1 MKILSIEASTTGC
14 SVALFENDKLLS
26 AIESRIDRSSAE
38 FLTTLIDQVLMVA
51 KVEKLDLDAIAVAK
65 GPGSYTGLRIAV
77 STAKGFAF
85 ALDKPLLSFGTLDA
99 MCYQVNGYPE
109 GILLCPMID
118 ARRMEVFC
126 AFYDGEEKK
135 QKIAVEAVIVE
146 EQSFEDILLNNKV
159 LFFGEGS
166 AKCEDV
172 LKSTNALFLTDPII
186 PSAAF
191 SGKICNEKY
200 NNGEFEDLTL
210 FEPYYLKEYMFK
222 TKKP

>member
-1 MKILSIEASTTGC
+1 MRILSIEASTTGC
-14 SVALFENDKLLS
+14 SVALFEDEKLLS

-38 FLTTLIDQVLMVA
+38 LLTTLIEQVLMIA
-51 KVEKLDLDAIAVAK
+51 KVEKQNLDAVAVAK

-85 ALDKPLLSFGTLDA
+85 AIDKPLLSYGTLDA
-99 MCYQVNGYPE
+99 MCFQVNAYSE
-109 GILLCPMID
+109 DTLLCPMID

-126 AFYDGEEKK
+126 AFYDGKEKK
-135 QKIAVEAVIVE
+135 QKIDVEAVIVDE
-146 EQSFEDILLNNKV
+146 TSFEDILANNKV

-166 AKCEDV
+166 EKCKAV
-172 LKSTNALFLTDPII
+172 LKNPNALFITDQLI

-191 SGKICNEKY
+191 SGKICFEKY
-200 NNGEFEDLTL
+200 RNGEFEDLTL

>member
-14 SVALFENDKLLS
+14 SVALFDGENLLS
-26 AIESRIDRSSAE
+26 SIESRIDRSSAE
-38 FLTTLIDQVLMVA
+38 LLTTLVEQVMMIAKID
-51 KVEKLDLDAIAVAK
+51 KHDLDTIAVAK

-77 STAKGFAF
+77 STAKGLAF
-85 ALDKPLLSFGTLDA
+85 SLDKPLLSFGTLDA
-99 MCYQVNGYPE
+99 MCYQVNGY
-109 GILLCPMID
+109 GADTLLCPMID

-126 AFYDGEEKK
+126 AFYDGEEKT
-135 QKIAVEAVIVE
+135 QKIDVEAVIVDE
-146 EQSFEDILLNNKV
+146 ESFKDILSNRKV

-166 AKCEDV
+166 AKCKDV
-172 LKSTNALFLTDPII
+172 LRNINAHFVSELII

-191 SGKICNEKY
+191 SGKICFDKY
-200 NNGEFEDLTL
+200 QKGQFEDLTL